1 MFIDELKGNLYQMR
15 DISRELNIFY
25 NHHKYFDHLKDQ
37 KIPTGSNLEKNLLEE
52 AIASLNNQLRILN
65 NSIQGIIEGIS
76 IDKKITDKTI
86 ESRDLTK
93 IQYSTADEST
103 VLLVISQK
111 DKNEF
116 LENLNRSR
124 LSINKL
130 RKGYS
135 TEPTGIR
142 KSNLYA
148 KSANF
153 LFRNISNK
161 LLTKGYF
168 KNLNR
173 DLRKINSRFVT
184 VTYVSIIFFTSLSFF
199 ISSIFLFTLLL
210 FFNFSL
216 TYPFISF
223 TEEIILIRAI
233 KLFWILIAFPVIS
246 GFLVFIYPSSEARN
260 LGFRIN
266 QELPFVTIHMSAI
279 ASSGVEPD
287 KIFEIILKSE
297 EYKYTRIEFKKLTN
311 LVNFHGEDIVSALLK
326 ISSSSPSDKLR
337 ELLNGLAITTKI
349 GGDLHM
355 YLDKHAES
363 MLFDYKLEREK
374 YIRISETFMDIY
386 ISIAIATPM
395 ILLMLF
401 IIIGSTGLTGG
412 LFNLSLNVLS
422 LLLIM
427 IIVLLNLFFLLL
439 LGLKQPSL

>member
-1 MFIDELKGNLYQMR
+1 MFIDELKGNLNQMR

-25 NHHKYFDHLKDQ
+25 NHLRYFDHLKEQ
-37 KIPTGSNLEKNLLEE
+37 KIPAEGSLEKNLLQE
-52 AIASLNNQLRILN
+52 AAISLNNQLRILN
-65 NSIQGIIEGIS
+65 NSIPGIIGGII
-76 IDKKITDKTI
+76 IDKKISGKI
-86 ESRDLTK
+86 SESKNLTK
-93 IQYSTADEST
+93 IQYNTADESRIS
-103 VLLVISQK
+103 LVISEK

-130 RKGYS
+130 KKEYS
-135 TEPTGIR
+135 AEPAGIR

-148 KSANF
+148 KFANF
-153 LFRNISNK
+153 FFRNISNK
-161 LLTKGYF
+161 LLSKGYF
-168 KNLNR
+168 KNLNL

-184 VTYVSIIFFTSLSFF
+184 VTYVSIIFFTSLLLS
-199 ISSIFLFTLLL
+199 ISSIFLFALLM
-210 FFNFSL
+210 FFNFSFA
-216 TYPFISF
+216 YPFISQS
-223 TEEIILIRAI
+223 EEIILLRAI
-233 KLFWILIAFPVIS
+233 KFFWILIAFPLIG
-246 GFLVFIYPSSEARN
+246 GFLVVIYPSSEARN

-287 KIFEIILKSE
+287 KIFEIILKGE

-311 LVNFHGEDIVSALLK
+311 LVNFQGEDIVSALLK
-326 ISSSSPSDKLR
+326 ISYSSPSDKLR
-337 ELLNGLAITTKI
+337 ELLNGLAITTKT

-355 YLDKHAES
+355 FLDKHAEN

-386 ISIAIATPM
+386 ISIAIAAPM

-412 LFNLSLNVLS
+412 IFNLSLNVLS
-422 LLLIM
+422 ILLIL
-427 IIVLLNLFFLLL
+427 IIVFLNLFFLLL
-439 LGLKQPSL
+439 LGLKQPSF